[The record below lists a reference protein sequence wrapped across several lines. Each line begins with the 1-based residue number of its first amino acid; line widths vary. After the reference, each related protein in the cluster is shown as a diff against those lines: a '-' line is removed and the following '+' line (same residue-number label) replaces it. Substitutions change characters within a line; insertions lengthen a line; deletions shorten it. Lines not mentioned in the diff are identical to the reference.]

1 MKEEKKRPI
10 RKTKARA
17 KPVKVEAKEQ
27 HKFGQFRL
35 PENVHLK
42 GVVDWKP

>member
-1 MKEEKKRPI
+1 MKEEKKRPV
-10 RKTKARA
+10 RKANKVRA
-17 KPVKVEAKEQ
+17 KPEVAKEQ